1 MADEPIMRAIK
12 ELRTELSRLDQVI
25 KSIELLV
32 AGKPRRGRPPKFLQE
47 AGVDGASPKKR
58 GRPRKTAAPRN
69 P

>member
-32 AGKPRRGRPPKFLQE
+32 AGKPRRGRPPKFLRE
-47 AGVDGASPKKR
+47 SNHDGAAPKKR
-58 GRPRKTAAPRN
+58 GRPRKTAP
-69 P
+69 PETP

>member
-32 AGKPRRGRPPKFLQE
+32 AGKPRRGRPPKFLQA
-47 AGVDGASPKKR
+47 AGVDGAAKRKR
-58 GRPRKTAAPRN
+58 GRPPKTAAPEK

>member
-47 AGVDGASPKKR
+47 ANPDGAAPKKR
-58 GRPRKTAAPRN
+58 GRPSRKAAPEK

>member
-32 AGKPRRGRPPKFLQE
+32 AGKPRRGRPPKFLRE
-47 AGVDGASPKKR
+47 AGMDGAMPAKR
-58 GRPRKTAAPRN
+58 GRPRKKPAPEN
-69 P
+69 L

>member
-47 AGVDGASPKKR
+47 ANLDGAAPKKR
-58 GRPRKTAAPRN
+58 GRPRKTVAPRN

>member
-58 GRPRKTAAPRN
+58 GTG
-69 P
+69 

>member
-12 ELRTELSRLDQVI
+12 ELRKELSRLDQVI

-47 AGVDGASPKKR
+47 AKPTSTAPKKR
-58 GRPRKTAAPRN
+58 GRPRRKPAPE
-69 P
+69 